1 MASGFETNE
10 LLYPLTKGDTPG
22 HPFRG
27 NQFTQGEGG
36 AVKVDEM
43 RKAGNSL
50 SFMHQGDSGEGID
63 HKAIASG
70 HTALANAYGQR
81 LAELDKQY
89 EALKTS
95 GKSEEEADEILGK
108 AYLENETA
116 QGAHEQ
122 AALANKSASRISND
136 EDEQAEKESDAE
148 DATNQAANQ
157 GEATM
162 RAEKALP
169 AEFQSKTLPA

>member
-1 MASGFETNE
+1 MTSGFSTNE
-10 LLYPLTKGDTPG
+10 LLYPITKGDFAG

-27 NQFTQGEGG
+27 NQFAQGEGG

-43 RKAGNSL
+43 RKAGNRL
-50 SFMHQGDSGEGID
+50 SYMHQGDDEGGID

-70 HTALANAYGQR
+70 HTALAQAYGQR

-89 EALKTS
+89 EALKAS

-108 AYLENETA
+108 AYMENETA
-116 QGAHEQ
+116 QDYHEK

-148 DATNQAANQ
+148 DATNRAANQ
-157 GEATM
+157 GEVAM
-162 RAEKALP
+162 KAERALP